1 MYKLTRPWIIRAIE
15 GANAAGATTPAT
27 AAEPT
32 AATPA
37 TPGSEREHSTPP
49 TNEKKSDD
57 SDPDADD
64 EEDPNARGSKTQ
76 VLKDL
81 ARERDKRQ
89 QLETERDEMR
99 KRLDEI
105 DKANMS
111 ELERAQA
118 ERDEARKRIEELE
131 SQAAQRQR
139 EADIK
144 TALAKAKLPAE
155 MAGRLQGDTL
165 EELTADAHALAK
177 EVGFDRSALDPSQS
191 QTNDRMAA
199 STLSEAIGN
208 HYGVSR

>member
-1 MYKLTRPWIIRAIE
+1 MYKLTRPWIICAIE

-37 TPGSEREHSTPP
+37 TPGSEREHSTLPAI
-49 TNEKKSDD
+49 EKDSDD
-57 SDPDADD
+57 SGPDADD

-81 ARERDKRQ
+81 ACARDKRQ
-89 QLETERDEMR
+89 QLEA
-99 KRLDEI
+99 K
-105 DKANMS
+105 
-111 ELERAQA
+111 
-118 ERDEARKRIEELE
+118 RDEARKRIEELE

-155 MAGRLQGDTL
+155 MAGRFQGETL
-165 EELTADAHALAK
+165 EELTADARALAK

-191 QTNDRMAA
+191 QINDRMAA